1 MSENNLPAATQAS
14 SWVVRVY
21 YEDTDAGGVVYYAN
35 YLRFCERARTE
46 RLRSFG
52 VNQSNLRAESG
63 IIFVVSR
70 VEADYFASA
79 ELDDELNVLSTI
91 ASVGAASVV
100 FHQKVMRGQTR
111 LFEARVTIACVD
123 WNRRRATRIPDDLR
137 RLFEGEA

>member
-1 MSENNLPAATQAS
+1 MPENNLPAATQTS
-14 SWVVRVY
+14 SWSVRVY

-46 RLRSFG
+46 YLRSSG
-52 VNQSNLRAESG
+52 VNQSNLRAERG

-79 ELDDELNVLSTI
+79 ELDDELIVLSTI
-91 ASVGAASVV
+91 ISIGAASVV

-111 LFEARVTIACVD
+111 LFEAKVTIACVD